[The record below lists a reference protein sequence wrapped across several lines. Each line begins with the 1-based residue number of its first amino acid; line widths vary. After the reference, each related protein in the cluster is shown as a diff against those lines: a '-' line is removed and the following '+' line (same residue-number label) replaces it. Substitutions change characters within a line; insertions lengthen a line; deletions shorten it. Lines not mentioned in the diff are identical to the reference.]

1 MHVNY
6 SVRFTS
12 NINYIIELIFNWNLT
27 ESIHLFKVLGDPR
40 TNQNPALLS
49 FAIVFLRWHNVIA
62 LRIKNQHPSWSDE
75 DIFQRARR
83 IVVASLQNIFVYEY
97 LPALLETNVSPYKGY
112 NPDMHPGV
120 SHIFQAAAFR
130 FGHSLIPPGIYM
142 RDAQCNYHVTS
153 AGYPA
158 LRLCSTWWN
167 SNVPFVLFFF

>member
-1 MHVNY
+1 M
-6 SVRFTS
+6 
-12 NINYIIELIFNWNLT
+12 
-27 ESIHLFKVLGDPR
+27 LGDPR

-62 LRIKNQHPSWSDE
+62 NRIKNQHQSWSDE

-167 SNVPFVLFFF
+167 SNVRFFSSLFRTSMNLYENFISIFC